1 MARTTVTSIDKI
13 WLSNSEAQKYL
24 GIGSA
29 FFKRLRPTGQLR
41 FYKIGTAV
49 FYRKQD
55 IDRLVERGRVI

>member
-29 FFKRLRPTGQLR
+29 FFKRLRSTGQLR

-49 FYRKQD
+49 FCLR
-55 IDRLVERGRVI
+55 